1 MDRIKRI
8 SFEVLEAHKSKFG
21 EDFVENKKALN
32 EIAIVRSKGLK
43 NKVAGY
49 ITRFLKKQIRE
60 DKIKHDR
67 SGMDYSNVEEQ
78 ESTLDITESGEID
91 ESGLYVMRR
100 HRDLAHIYGDAP
112 EAVSSSADY
121 VRRHF
126 EVVSAHLENSDY
138 LMPQGFS
145 LADILLMS
153 CLDWARAYGI
163 ELSPSLLAF
172 QENVS
177 HRPALKR
184 AKKTNYAVEI

>member
-67 SGMDYSNVEEQ
+67 SGMNYSNVEEQ
-78 ESTLDITESGEID
+78 ESTLEITKSDEID
-91 ESGLYVMRR
+91 ESGEEITLTN
-100 HRDLAHIYGDAP
+100 
-112 EAVSSSADY
+112 E
-121 VRRHF
+121 
-126 EVVSAHLENSDY
+126 EVETIV
-138 LMPQGFS
+138 
-145 LADILLMS
+145 
-153 CLDWARAYGI
+153 
-163 ELSPSLLAF
+163 PSTTATD
-172 QENVS
+172 E
-177 HRPALKR
+177 
-184 AKKTNYAVEI
+184 KTE

>member
-67 SGMDYSNVEEQ
+67 SGMDYSNVEDQ

-91 ESGLYVMRR
+91 ESGEEITLTNEEVET
-100 HRDLAHIYGDAP
+100 IT
-112 EAVSSSADY
+112 STTQSAD
-121 VRRHF
+121 
-126 EVVSAHLENSDY
+126 EKSE
-138 LMPQGFS
+138 
-145 LADILLMS
+145 
-153 CLDWARAYGI
+153 
-163 ELSPSLLAF
+163 
-172 QENVS
+172 
-177 HRPALKR
+177 
-184 AKKTNYAVEI
+184 

>member
-91 ESGLYVMRR
+91 ESGEEITLTNEEVET
-100 HRDLAHIYGDAP
+100 ITTTAP
-112 EAVSSSADY
+112 SVDE
-121 VRRHF
+121 
-126 EVVSAHLENSDY
+126 
-138 LMPQGFS
+138 
-145 LADILLMS
+145 
-153 CLDWARAYGI
+153 
-163 ELSPSLLAF
+163 
-172 QENVS
+172 
-177 HRPALKR
+177 
-184 AKKTNYAVEI
+184 KTE

>member
-67 SGMDYSNVEEQ
+67 SGMDYSNVEDQ
-78 ESTLDITESGEID
+78 ESALDVTESGEID
-91 ESGLYVMRR
+91 ESGEEITLTN
-100 HRDLAHIYGDAP
+100 
-112 EAVSSSADY
+112 E
-121 VRRHF
+121 
-126 EVVSAHLENSDY
+126 EVETITSTTQSVDEKSE
-138 LMPQGFS
+138 
-145 LADILLMS
+145 
-153 CLDWARAYGI
+153 
-163 ELSPSLLAF
+163 
-172 QENVS
+172 
-177 HRPALKR
+177 
-184 AKKTNYAVEI
+184 